1 MNEEKFILDACC
13 GCRMF
18 WFEKE
23 QPNTVYMDYRETNE
37 TTHDGRKIVV
47 RPDVIGDFRKM
58 PFPDESFRM
67 VIFDPP
73 HLKRA
78 GNNSWLVRK
87 YGKLDPITWQD
98 DIRAGFQE
106 SFRVLIPG
114 GFLIFKW
121 NENQIPI
128 YSVVHLAPEKPL
140 FGQKKGKTHWLVFMK
155 PAGKETSPCEN
166 GN

>member
-1 MNEEKFILDACC
+1 MNKNKIILDACC

-23 QPNTVYMDYRETNE
+23 QPNTVYMDFREIDE
-37 TTHDGRKIVV
+37 TTHDGRRIVV

-58 PFPDESFRM
+58 PFQDESFRL

-73 HLKRA
+73 HLKHA
-78 GNNSWLVRK
+78 GERSWLARK
-87 YGKLDPITWQD
+87 YGRLDPKTWQD
-98 DIRAGFQE
+98 DLRAGFLE
-106 SFRVLIPG
+106 CFRVLVPC

-121 NENQIPI
+121 NEEQIPI
-128 YSVVHLAPEKPL
+128 YTVVRMAPERPL

-155 PAGKETSPCEN
+155 PNREEPNT
-166 GN
+166 